1 MNNFYFPDHMK
12 ERGIDVLQYVEQDI
26 NEVIQNVAGASNN
39 VTEASSFGTNK
50 PGAGS
55 SGFIQKQDAFVT
67 LGTFGTL
74 SDEQKESVINQL
86 HKRWTD
92 PGNEV
97 VKRMAMFKEKSP
109 DILKPILES

>member
-1 MNNFYFPDHMK
+1 MK

-26 NEVIQNVAGASNN
+26 NEVMQGKDFEN
-39 VTEASSFGTNK
+39 
-50 PGAGS
+50 
-55 SGFIQKQDAFVT
+55 
-67 LGTFGTL
+67 L

-92 PGNEV
+92 PKNEV
-97 VKRMAMFKEKSP
+97 VKRMARFKEKSP